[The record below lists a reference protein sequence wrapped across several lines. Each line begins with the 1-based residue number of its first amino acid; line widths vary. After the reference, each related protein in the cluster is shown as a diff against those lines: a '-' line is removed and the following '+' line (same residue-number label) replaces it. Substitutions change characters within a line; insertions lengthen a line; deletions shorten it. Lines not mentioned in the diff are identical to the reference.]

1 MANTKEYKIVINGI
15 TESIE
20 AVKALDKELFNLEER
35 IKSLEAKSVNIK
47 ATSSGGGGSSRTSNV
62 SSLTEEAK
70 LERQIE
76 QLDAKREA
84 YSKEIYQN
92 YLAAKDVLNET
103 VKDQKQLA
111 AAERLSAGN
120 YSNTMQGMKQ
130 ELADIKQV
138 MQTVDLADT
147 SKFDELTKRA
157 NELNSAL
164 LEIEKSYGQFGRNVG
179 NYKSA
184 VDGITVV
191 IGNATAQFDNA
202 KQALKELKKER
213 DTLSTK
219 KDLGL
224 ISEEEAQRL
233 KDLIPVVAQLKSSIE
248 DAGKPMDALMD
259 SMQSFVAVT
268 QTTKGLGTFFG
279 FDNTEIEKSIQKLV
293 ALQNAMQG
301 LKTIQDQMNS
311 EEGIG
316 KIFAKGFK
324 QIDKFTESLK
334 ATTTQSKL
342 ATVGIKGL
350 NLALKALASLGV
362 FAVMTLIAEGVYKI
376 VDALKDWV
384 KGNADLV
391 SSEQLLQQ
399 KIDITNDA
407 LSRKLELINAQY
419 DAQELTYAQKM
430 AETEKAYADAIK
442 DSNDELEKRLK
453 LNDKNSTFANA
464 YNNSGAESWNKF
476 LQEDKGV
483 TTLGGWTEAAG
494 TMDELRKRYEAL
506 SKAVENN
513 TRLTYKN
520 AKGFEICHLSAE
532 DCKDELNHMEQFMSG
547 QLTGSFKQFDIET
560 EKGRKQ
566 LQEFV
571 NGIMNSDDDLRKSI
585 LLRLP
590 EIVDNEKG
598 NLGDALNNWLTL
610 IKQFANLSDAA
621 MNKVDFEKY
630 ANSLIDA
637 ADETGK
643 RLKQRQ
649 LQELTDRYNALSKK
663 EQEAEK
669 DRFEQAKA
677 AIEKNHQKRLNKV
690 SAQGQKLADKEKQIE
705 ADIAKARIDGMKES
719 LNKTITQLEEDRKAR
734 LNKLTNNMK
743 NYKELEKQINDV
755 YNERI
760 LKATEEWKE
769 QMEKTHDE
777 LWANI
782 VQKEKENLE
791 SSVGQ
796 ITTTLEKNLQQQ
808 ERIYSNFYKAIN
820 GYSIFGKL
828 GKGAKAFL
836 GTMGIQSAAEDNLT
850 KEVKMY
856 VDQNREIFRMNQE
869 YVVRLKEFQK
879 EKDALSEEDAKREQ
893 ENLDR
898 LKKELADK
906 KQENVEYYS
915 DLITLVS
922 GDTEIIDEIEK
933 RLYQEGYTSDISKI
947 FAQRIEL
954 NKRYWLDIKEVT
966 ESGANAEYSA
976 RFAVIKK
983 EEEQENA
990 SNDNWRRDTLKKE
1003 KEFYEDRIS
1012 GVKTQYDKRLITKG
1026 VYDKKIEEAEK
1037 DHTDALESIQAEW
1050 KTKSENIAKEA
1061 EISIEKIQKEK
1072 NEKIKKNDIEEFESR
1087 LQEFRDFQT
1096 AISDIE
1102 QRQPVRT
1109 AWGFIDWKETDKNN
1123 MELKNSYISL
1133 LEEITHVR
1141 DKAYDILSDTS
1152 LSAEFKQQVD
1162 AILRESNRMTS
1173 DVSQDL
1179 EVLAENMSN
1188 WTKTQTF
1195 FQDIQMYFQEVASSF
1210 MDIMNTIWKAQDTQN
1225 DKEAEALDKQNKIIQ
1240 DKLDKQKDIIEKHKD
1255 KIDSIE
1261 DELST
1266 ARGDR
1271 RQRLIDQ
1278 LNAEMRAQRQAAA
1291 EEKKLEKEKKALEDK
1306 QDDLEKKR
1314 KKQQYHRDM
1323 LQAVVN
1329 GAMAVTYAAAN
1340 KWPIP
1345 AIPMMALAAATTA
1358 AQIGIMAANKPYAKG
1373 GLLEG
1378 PSHAEGG
1385 IPVGRTGIEVEGK
1398 EYVIRKKSTAPN
1410 IEILDYINKSE
1421 RKLDLDDFIEFYSS
1435 GKLKKN
1441 ITQMSPSRKFAEG
1454 GTIPTLNNDYSFN
1467 DRLLDAF
1474 EDYSNRPVVV
1484 SVKEILNTSNK
1495 ITKVETLAG
1504 LTPSSI

>member
-1 MANTKEYKIVINGI
+1 MAGTKTYSIKINGI
-15 TESIE
+15 TESVD
-20 AVKALDKELFNLEER
+20 AVKSLEKELFNLEER
-35 IKSLEAKSVNIK
+35 IKSLEKQSVNIK
-47 ATSSGGGGSSRTSNV
+47 TSSSEGGGSSRASNV

-164 LEIEKSYGQFGRNVG
+164 LEIEKSYGQFGRQVG

-224 ISEEEAQRL
+224 ISEEEVQRL
-233 KDLIPVVAQLKSSIE
+233 KDLIPVVAKLKSSIA

-464 YNNSGAESWNKF
+464 YNNSGAEGWNKF

-483 TTLGGWTEAAG
+483 TTLGGWTHAAG

-506 SKAVENN
+506 SKAVEDN
-513 TRLTYKN
+513 TGLTYKN
-520 AKGFEICHLSAE
+520 AKGFEECHLTASDA
-532 DCKDELNHMEQFMSG
+532 KDELNHLEQFMAG
-547 QLTGSFKQFDIET
+547 QLIGSFKQFDIET

-649 LQELTDRYNALSKK
+649 LQELKDRYNALSKE
-663 EQEAEK
+663 EQKAQK
-669 DRFEQAKA
+669 DTYDKAVA
-677 AIEKNHQKRLNKV
+677 AIEKNHQKRLSKV

-719 LNKTITQLEEDRKAR
+719 LNKTITQLEEERKAR
-734 LNKLTNNMK
+734 LNKLTKNMK

-796 ITTTLEKNLQQQ
+796 ISTTLEKNLQQQ
-808 ERIYSNFYKAIN
+808 ERIYSNFYKAMN

-828 GKGAKAFL
+828 GKGAKVFL
-836 GTMGIQSAAEDNLT
+836 DTMGIQSVAEDNLT

-856 VDQNREIFRMNQE
+856 VDKTREIFRMNQE

-898 LKKELADK
+898 LKKELDDK
-906 KQENVEYYS
+906 KRENVEYYS
-915 DLITLVS
+915 DLITLAS
-922 GDTEIIDEIEK
+922 GDTEIIEEIEK
-933 RLYQEGYTSDISKI
+933 RLYQEGYISDISKI
-947 FAQRIEL
+947 FAQRIGL

-1012 GVKTQYDKRLITKG
+1012 GIKTQYDKQLITKE

-1050 KTKSENIAKEA
+1050 KTKSENIAKET

-1109 AWGFIDWKETDKNN
+1109 AWGFINWKETDKNN

-1173 DVSQDL
+1173 DISQDL

-1240 DKLDKQKDIIEKHKD
+1240 DKLDMQKDIIEKHKTQ
-1255 KIDSIE
+1255 IDSIE

-1271 RQRLIDQ
+1271 RQHLIDQ
-1278 LNAEMRAQRQAAA
+1278 LNAEMRAQREAAA

-1306 QDDLEKKR
+1306 QDALEKKR
-1314 KKQQYHRDM
+1314 KEQQYHRDM

-1385 IPVGRTGIEVEGK
+1385 IPVGNTGIEVEGK
-1398 EYVIRKKSTAPN
+1398 EYIIRKKSTAQN
-1410 IEILDYINKSE
+1410 IDLLDYINKSE
-1421 RKLDLDDFIEFYSS
+1421 RKLNLDDFIEFYSS

-1441 ITQMSPSRKFAEG
+1441 ITQMSPKARFAEG

-1484 SVKEILNTSNK
+1484 SVRDINARQAA
-1495 ITKVETLAG
+1495 VRDVQVLAG
-1504 LTPSSI
+1504 LDV